1 MTNKTHYPLIR
12 TLYLYFFA
20 LVGLILA
27 TIGGVRFV
35 DMALKAF
42 IFTKAEER
50 ERLIS
55 TAPPMVPV
63 KIKELNKE
71 KKFCLKTGWQDIK
84 K

>member
-20 LVGLILA
+20 LVGLILV

-50 ERLIS
+50 ERLIK

-71 KKFCLKTGWQDIK
+71 DSEKNLLYFWR
-84 K
+84 